1 MNFKSRQNDSTKE
14 SLQPTTGSSKT
25 LSPDQLLKEQSA
37 RITQL
42 EQEKTKMTAR
52 IKELENQLKEQ
63 SKGISMEDLNA
74 LSGQL
79 NEAISKTMTLNDKQL
94 EYQSKRI
101 RDAVS
106 QEIRDIHIPRPNI
119 PRPPFWWYIE
129 PYILI
134 GVVVFSFLF
143 LFTTRMVSKIDD
155 KTEVLAK
162 MDERIARIQLN
173 GSFPNDPVGLTT
185 PIHDRGVNQ
194 LKYEAEH
201 QEE

>member
-1 MNFKSRQNDSTKE
+1 MNFKSTQNDSTKE
-14 SLQPTTGSSKT
+14 SSQPTTGSSKNP
-25 LSPDQLLKEQSA
+25 SPDQLLKMQSA

-52 IKELENQLKEQ
+52 IKELEDQLKEQ
-63 SKGISMEDLNA
+63 SKGISMEDLSA

-79 NEAISKTMTLNDKQL
+79 TEAISKTMTLNDKQL

-119 PRPPFWWYIE
+119 PRPPFWWYME

-143 LFTTRMVSKIDD
+143 LFTTRMVSKIND
-155 KTEVLAK
+155 KTEALAK
-162 MDERIARIQLN
+162 MDERIARIQWN
-173 GSFPNDPVGLTT
+173 VSFPNDPVGLTT
-185 PIHDRGVNQ
+185 PIHDRWVNQ

>member
-1 MNFKSRQNDSTKE
+1 MNYKTNPKDSSEKSS
-14 SLQPTTGSSKT
+14 QPTTDSSRT
-25 LSPDQLLKEQSA
+25 PSPDQLLKMQSA

-42 EQEKTKMTAR
+42 EQEKAKMTAR
-52 IKELENQLKEQ
+52 IKELESQLQEQ
-63 SKGISMEDLNA
+63 SKGVSIEDLNA

-155 KTEVLAK
+155 KTEALAK
-162 MDERIARIQLN
+162 MDERIARIQWN
-173 GSFPNDPVGLTT
+173 VSFPDDPVGLTT
-185 PIHDRGVNQ
+185 PIHDRWVNQ
-194 LKYEAEH
+194 LKYESE
-201 QEE
+201 QQKE

>member
-1 MNFKSRQNDSTKE
+1 MNFKSSQNDSTKE
-14 SLQPTTGSSKT
+14 SSQPTTDSSKIP
-25 LSPDQLLKEQSA
+25 SPDQLLKEQSA

-52 IKELENQLKEQ
+52 IKELEDQLKEQ

-79 NEAISKTMTLNDKQL
+79 NEAISKTMILNDKQL

-119 PRPPFWWYIE
+119 PRPPFWWYME

-143 LFTTRMVSKIDD
+143 LFTTRMVNKIDD
-155 KTEVLAK
+155 KTEALAK
-162 MDERIARIQLN
+162 MDERIARIQWN
-173 GSFPNDPVGLTT
+173 VSFPNDPVGLTT
-185 PIHDRGVNQ
+185 PIHDRWVNQ

>member
-162 MDERIARIQLN
+162 MDERIARIQWN
-173 GSFPNDPVGLTT
+173 VSFPNDPVGLTT
-185 PIHDRGVNQ
+185 PIHDRWVN
-194 LKYEAEH
+194 H
-201 QEE
+201 QSQKIFSY

>member
-1 MNFKSRQNDSTKE
+1 MNYITKPKDSTKE
-14 SLQPTTGSSKT
+14 SSQPTTGSSKNPY
-25 LSPDQLLKEQSA
+25 PDQLLKMQSA

-52 IKELENQLKEQ
+52 IKELEDQLKEQ
-63 SKGISMEDLNA
+63 SKGISMEDLSA

-79 NEAISKTMTLNDKQL
+79 TEAISKTMTLNDKQL

-155 KTEVLAK
+155 KTEALAK
-162 MDERIARIQLN
+162 MDERIARIQWN
-173 GSFPNDPVGLTT
+173 VSFPNDPVGLTT
-185 PIHDRGVNQ
+185 PIHDRWVNQ
-194 LKYEAEH
+194 LKYEAKH

>member
-1 MNFKSRQNDSTKE
+1 MNYKTKPKDNSEKSS
-14 SLQPTTGSSKT
+14 QPTTDSSRT
-25 LSPDQLLKEQSA
+25 PSPDQLLKMQSA

-42 EQEKTKMTAR
+42 EQEIAKRTAR
-52 IKELENQLKEQ
+52 IKELEDQLKEQ

-106 QEIRDIHIPRPNI
+106 QEIRDIHIPRPTI
-119 PRPPFWWYIE
+119 PRPPFWWYME

-134 GVVVFSFLF
+134 GVIVFSFLF

-155 KTEVLAK
+155 KTEALAK
-162 MDERIARIQLN
+162 MDERIARIQWN
-173 GSFPNDPVGLTT
+173 VSFPNDPVGLTT
-185 PIHDRGVNQ
+185 PIHDRWANQ

>member
-1 MNFKSRQNDSTKE
+1 MNFKSSQNDSTKE
-14 SLQPTTGSSKT
+14 SSQPTTDSSKIP
-25 LSPDQLLKEQSA
+25 SPDQLLKEQSA

-52 IKELENQLKEQ
+52 IKELEDQLKEQ

-79 NEAISKTMTLNDKQL
+79 NEAISKTMTLNDKQ
-94 EYQSKRI
+94 SKRI

-106 QEIRDIHIPRPNI
+106 QEIRNIHIPRPNI

-143 LFTTRMVSKIDD
+143 LFTTRMVSKIND
-155 KTEVLAK
+155 KTEALAK
-162 MDERIARIQLN
+162 MDERIARIQWN
-173 GSFPNDPVGLTT
+173 VSFPNDPVGLTT
-185 PIHDRGVNQ
+185 PIHDRWVNQ

>member
-1 MNFKSRQNDSTKE
+1 MNFNSSQNDSTKE
-14 SLQPTTGSSKT
+14 SSQPTTGSSKNPY
-25 LSPDQLLKEQSA
+25 PDQLLKMQSA

-52 IKELENQLKEQ
+52 IKELEDQLKEQ
-63 SKGISMEDLNA
+63 SKGISMEDLSA

-79 NEAISKTMTLNDKQL
+79 TEAISKTMTLNDKQL

-155 KTEVLAK
+155 KTEALAK
-162 MDERIARIQLN
+162 MDERIARIQWN
-173 GSFPNDPVGLTT
+173 VSFPNDPVGLTT
-185 PIHDRGVNQ
+185 PIHDRWVNQ

>member
-1 MNFKSRQNDSTKE
+1 MNFKTSQNGSTKE

-25 LSPDQLLKEQSA
+25 PSPDQLLKEQSA

-79 NEAISKTMTLNDKQL
+79 NATISKTMILNDKQF

-119 PRPPFWWYIE
+119 PRPPFWWYLE

-155 KTEVLAK
+155 KTEALAK
-162 MDERIARIQLN
+162 MDERIARIQWN
-173 GSFPNDPVGLTT
+173 VSFPNDPVGLTT
-185 PIHDRGVNQ
+185 PIHDRWVNQ

>member
-155 KTEVLAK
+155 KTEALAK
-162 MDERIARIQLN
+162 MDERIARIQWN
-173 GSFPNDPVGLTT
+173 VSFPNDPVGLTT
-185 PIHDRGVNQ
+185 PIHDRWVNQ

>member
-162 MDERIARIQLN
+162 MDERIARIQWN
-173 GSFPNDPVGLTT
+173 VSFPNDPVGLTT
-185 PIHDRGVNQ
+185 PIHDRWVNQ

>member
-63 SKGISMEDLNA
+63 SKGIPMEDLNA

-162 MDERIARIQLN
+162 MDERIARIQWN
-173 GSFPNDPVGLTT
+173 VSFPNDPVGLTT
-185 PIHDRGVNQ
+185 PIHDRWVNQ

>member
-1 MNFKSRQNDSTKE
+1 MNFKTSQNGSTKE
-14 SLQPTTGSSKT
+14 SSQPTTGSSKT
-25 LSPDQLLKEQSA
+25 PSPDQLLKEQSA

-79 NEAISKTMTLNDKQL
+79 NATISKTMILNDKQF

-119 PRPPFWWYIE
+119 PRPPFWWYLE

-155 KTEVLAK
+155 KTEALAK
-162 MDERIARIQLN
+162 MDEQIARIQWN
-173 GSFPNDPVGLTT
+173 VSFPNDPVGLTT
-185 PIHDRGVNQ
+185 PIHDRWVNQ

>member
-52 IKELENQLKEQ
+52 IKELGNQLKEQ

-162 MDERIARIQLN
+162 MDERIARIQWN
-173 GSFPNDPVGLTT
+173 VSFPNDPVGLTT
-185 PIHDRGVNQ
+185 PIHDRWVNQ

>member
-1 MNFKSRQNDSTKE
+1 MNFKSSQNGSTKK
-14 SLQPTTGSSKT
+14 SLQPITGSST
-25 LSPDQLLKEQSA
+25 TPSPDQLLKEQSA

-42 EQEKTKMTAR
+42 EQEKVKMTAR
-52 IKELENQLKEQ
+52 IKELEDQLKEQ
-63 SKGISMEDLNA
+63 SKGISMEDLSA

-79 NEAISKTMTLNDKQL
+79 TEAISKTMTLNDKQL

-143 LFTTRMVSKIDD
+143 LFTTRMVSKIND
-155 KTEVLAK
+155 KTEALAK
-162 MDERIARIQLN
+162 MDERIARIQWN
-173 GSFPNDPVGLTT
+173 VSFPNDPVGLTT
-185 PIHDRGVNQ
+185 PIHDRWVNQ

>member
-1 MNFKSRQNDSTKE
+1 MNYITKQKDSTKE
-14 SLQPTTGSSKT
+14 SLQPTTDSSKNP
-25 LSPDQLLKEQSA
+25 SPDQLLKMQSA

-79 NEAISKTMTLNDKQL
+79 NATISKTMILNDKQF

-119 PRPPFWWYIE
+119 PRPPFWWYLE

-155 KTEVLAK
+155 KTEALAK
-162 MDERIARIQLN
+162 MDERIARIQWN
-173 GSFPNDPVGLTT
+173 VSFPNDPVGLTT
-185 PIHDRGVNQ
+185 PIHDRWVNQ

>member
-1 MNFKSRQNDSTKE
+1 MNFKTSQNGSTKE

-25 LSPDQLLKEQSA
+25 PSPDQLLKEQSA

-63 SKGISMEDLNA
+63 SKGISMEGLNA

-79 NEAISKTMTLNDKQL
+79 NATISKTMILNDKQF

-119 PRPPFWWYIE
+119 PRPPFWWYLE

-155 KTEVLAK
+155 KTEALAK
-162 MDERIARIQLN
+162 MDERIARIQWN
-173 GSFPNDPVGLTT
+173 VSFPNDPVGLTT
-185 PIHDRGVNQ
+185 PIHDRWVNQ

>member
-1 MNFKSRQNDSTKE
+1 M
-14 SLQPTTGSSKT
+14 
-25 LSPDQLLKEQSA
+25 
-37 RITQL
+37 I
-42 EQEKTKMTAR
+42 
-52 IKELENQLKEQ
+52 
-63 SKGISMEDLNA
+63 
-74 LSGQL
+74 
-79 NEAISKTMTLNDKQL
+79 LNDKQL

-119 PRPPFWWYIE
+119 PRPPFWWYME

-143 LFTTRMVSKIDD
+143 LFTTRMVNKIDD
-155 KTEVLAK
+155 KTEALAK
-162 MDERIARIQLN
+162 MDERIARIQWN
-173 GSFPNDPVGLTT
+173 VSFPNDPVGLTT
-185 PIHDRGVNQ
+185 PIHDRWVNQ